1 MVKAIKTVVDGFI
14 TAIVLAFLGGYA
26 AASRR
31 INRKAAEDPA

>member
-14 TAIVLAFLGGYA
+14 TAIVLAFVGGYA

-31 INRKAAEDPA
+31 LRKVVEDPA